1 MYELSDAQSRSAI
14 RQFLAAL
21 VRNSIIWPL
30 AIPAGFALLF
40 GLLAALAGI
49 PPLAFALNFLTQ
61 SAVALSEFTVNLWAV
76 IFFAAAFCFGVGRNL
91 PQLLLHRPLN
101 AAAIVRFTQAVGP
114 GAAPLGDSLPH
125 CANASRWQ
133 PLTHRS
139 RTTSSTVSDLAGA
152 SPRLE

>member
-1 MYELSDAQSRSAI
+1 MYELSDAPSRSAI
-14 RQFLAAL
+14 RQLLAAL

-40 GLLAALAGI
+40 GLLATLAGI
-49 PPLAFALNFLTQ
+49 PPLAFALDFLAE
-61 SAVALSEFTVNLWAV
+61 SAIAVSGLTVQLWVA
-76 IFFAAAFCFGVGRNL
+76 IFFSVAFCFGVGHSL

-101 AAAIVRFTQAVGP
+101 PGVIVRFTQAVGP
-114 GAAPLGDSLPH
+114 WATAWNGLPPH

-133 PLTHRS
+133 PLTHHS
-139 RTTSSTVSDLAGA
+139 RTAASTVSDLAGA